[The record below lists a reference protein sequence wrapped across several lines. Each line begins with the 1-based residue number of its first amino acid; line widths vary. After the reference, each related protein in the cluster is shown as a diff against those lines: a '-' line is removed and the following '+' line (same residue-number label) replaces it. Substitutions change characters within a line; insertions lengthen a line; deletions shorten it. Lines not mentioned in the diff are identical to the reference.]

1 MNPALPPWVTALRGR
16 LVAVAPSCLAYGI
29 AILLTVGLVGG
40 SVYVHLASEY
50 RQTEDG
56 SFAQTG
62 NLALGFAENIQRS
75 LEAIDQTMIYVR
87 DGYMADPQHFDLTRW
102 TRSGPVAGRP
112 SVRISVLDAAGG
124 LRSTNLGAVSGK
136 VDLSDSEVMQMQRGA
151 TEDRLRIGLPVRASG
166 NGRWVLNLTRRMTG
180 PGGAFAGIVVAT
192 VNLDYFTRFYDAL
205 DLNHA
210 VVMVLGADGIMR
222 ARAPNAENVIGQPY
236 RGNAAEELLLGE
248 RERGQFRGTSIYD
261 GVMRLYSYNRVADY
275 PLTVMVGLN
284 VGEAF
289 ATYRGHARL
298 IVSAAVG
305 IMLLL
310 LLGALIMLRQHQRL
324 TGSQRALSA
333 TLENIS
339 QGIMMIDPSG
349 GMPVMNRRAAEL
361 LGLPPEL
368 LRPETKFRDIVS
380 WQLAQGE
387 FGPPDKVSPGIIEVL
402 RTGVPDLLPE
412 ARERVR
418 PNGLVLEIRGE
429 MLPNGGVVRTYTD
442 ITDRRRNE
450 RALAMARDAA
460 EAAGRARAEFLAVMS
475 HEIRTP
481 MNGIIGVAG
490 LLMDMN
496 LAPNETHYVRI
507 VLDSAQHLLQLIN
520 DILDFSRLDV
530 GRLDLEEAPLDLGQ
544 VLRESLEIVS
554 HSAQAKGVTLAHDIA
569 ADIPAN
575 LLGDGHRL
583 RQVLLNLVGNGIKFT
598 SAGSVTVIVQR
609 IRAEITDAGP
619 AIRLGFAVI
628 DTGIGIPRA
637 SIAKLFKEFTQVDS
651 SISRRFGGSG
661 LGLAISRGLIEQ
673 MGGHISVE
681 STEGVGSTFRFDI
694 RLRLQASI
702 AAEPAPMPPAP
713 IPPGLIQQGAA
724 APAVAATG
732 LAVLVAEDN
741 LTNRLVATRMLER
754 LGHTV
759 TAVDDGAQALKAVA
773 AGDFAMVLMDVM
785 MPEMDGIAATIAIR
799 ALPGARAAIPIVGL
813 TANLL
818 AADRQRCFAAGMNHF
833 ESKPITLS
841 RLEAAISL
849 VTGGVPRPA
858 ENAATLP
865 VATDMFDASRLDLLV
880 QQIGAAATEA
890 VVQQFIDDSLR
901 QVEALV
907 ALADSGRTDLVQ
919 HQAQLLMQAAENL
932 GLPHLASAA
941 EALRS
946 AAANTGDELGKPATQ
961 VQMVFRSC
969 IHTLRAWQP
978 TPGTALDK
986 SRT

>member
-1 MNPALPPWVTALRGR
+1 MPTFLTALRGR
-16 LVAVAPSCLAYGI
+16 LVAIAPSCLAYGV

-50 RQTEDG
+50 RQTEEG
-56 SFAQTG
+56 SYAQTG

-75 LEAIDQTMIYVR
+75 LEAIDQTLIYVR
-87 DGYMADPQHFDLTRW
+87 DGYIADPQRFDLAKW
-102 TRSGPVAGRP
+102 TRGGPVVGRP
-112 SVRISVLDAAGG
+112 SVRISVLDAAGA

-180 PGGAFAGIVVAT
+180 PGGVFAGIVVAT

-205 DLNHA
+205 DLSHAA
-210 VVMVLGADGIMR
+210 VVVLGADGIVR

-236 RGNAAEELLLGE
+236 RGSAAEELLLGE
-248 RERGQFRGTSIYD
+248 RERGQFRGASAYD
-261 GVMRLYSYNRVADY
+261 GIMRLYSYNRVADY
-275 PLTVMVGLN
+275 PLTVLVGLN

-298 IVSAAVG
+298 IVSAAVA

-310 LLGALIMLRQHQRL
+310 LLGALTMLRQHQRL

-368 LRPETKFRDIVS
+368 LRPETKFRDIVG

-387 FGPPDKVSPGIIEVL
+387 FGPPDKIPANIIEVL
-402 RTGVPDLLPE
+402 RTGIPDLLPE

-418 PNGLVLEIRGE
+418 PNGVVLEIRGE
-429 MLPNGGVVRTYTD
+429 ALPNGGAVRTYTD

-496 LAPNETHYVRI
+496 LAANETHYVRI

-530 GRLDLEEAPLDLGQ
+530 GRLDLEEAPLDLSL
-544 VLRESLEIVS
+544 VLRESLEIVG
-554 HSAQAKGVTLAHDIA
+554 HSAQAKGVALAHEIA
-569 ADIPAN
+569 SDIPTK

-583 RQVLLNLVGNGIKFT
+583 RQILLNLVGNGIKFT
-598 SAGSVTVIVQR
+598 SAGSVKVIVQR
-609 IRAEITDAGP
+609 IRTEITEAGP

-628 DTGIGIPRA
+628 DTGIGIPPEA
-637 SIAKLFKEFTQVDS
+637 ITKLFKEFTQVDS

-694 RLRLQASI
+694 RLRI
-702 AAEPAPMPPAP
+702 PATLSVDPTPMPQALPTP
-713 IPPGLIQQGAA
+713 
-724 APAVAATG
+724 VAATNG
-732 LAVLVAEDN
+732 LTVLVAEDN

-759 TAVDDGAQALKAVA
+759 TAVEDGAQALRAVA
-773 AGDFAMVLMDVM
+773 AGDFDMVLMDVM
-785 MPEMDGIAATIAIR
+785 MPEMDGIAATTAIR
-799 ALPGARAAIPIVGL
+799 ALPGARAEIPIVGL

-818 AADRQRCFAAGMNHF
+818 AADRDRCFAAGMNHF
-833 ESKPITLS
+833 ETKPITLS

-849 VTGGVPRPA
+849 VTGGASRQA
-858 ENAATLP
+858 ESPVAPP
-865 VATDMFDASRLDLLV
+865 VATDAFDASRLDLLV
-880 QQIGAAATEA
+880 EQIGAAATEA
-890 VVQQFIDDSLR
+890 VVRQFIDDSSR
-901 QVEALV
+901 QVDALV
-907 ALADSGRTDLVQ
+907 ALAESGRTELVR

-932 GLPHLASAA
+932 GLPHLATAA
-941 EALRS
+941 AALR
-946 AAANTGDELGKPATQ
+946 AAAASPNAELAERAAQ
-961 VQMVFRSC
+961 VQTVFRAC
-969 IHTLRAWQP
+969 IDMLRAWQP
-978 TPGTALDK
+978 KPALDK
-986 SRT
+986 SPA

>member
-1 MNPALPPWVTALRGR
+1 LNLAIPSWIAALRGR
-16 LVAVAPSCLAYGI
+16 VIAIAPSCLAYGI

-50 RQTEDG
+50 RQTEES

-75 LEAIDQTMIYVR
+75 LESIDQTMIYVR
-87 DGYMADPQHFDLTRW
+87 DGYVADPQHFDLTKW
-102 TRSGPVAGRP
+102 TRSGPVVGRP
-112 SVRISVLDAAGG
+112 SVRISVLDAAGT
-124 LRSTNLGAVSGK
+124 LRSTNLGVVSGK
-136 VDLSDSEVMQMQRGA
+136 VDLSDSEVMQMQRGT

-166 NGRWVLNLTRRMTG
+166 NGRWVLNLTRRMTR
-180 PGGAFAGIVVAT
+180 PGGGFAGIVVAT

-205 DLNHA
+205 DLSHA
-210 VVMVLGADGIMR
+210 AVMVLGSDGIVR
-222 ARAPNAENVIGQPY
+222 ARVPNAENIIGQPY
-236 RGNAAEELLLGE
+236 RGHAAEELLLGE
-248 RERGQFRGTSIYD
+248 RERGQFRGASVYD
-261 GVMRLYSYNRVADY
+261 GITRLYSYNRVADY
-275 PLTVMVGLN
+275 PLTVLVGLN
-284 VGEAF
+284 VEEAF

-298 IVSAAVG
+298 IVSIAVA
-305 IMLLL
+305 IMMLL
-310 LLGALIMLRQHQRL
+310 LLGALTMLRQHQRL

-387 FGPPDKVSPGIIEVL
+387 FGPPDKISASIIEVL
-402 RTGVPDLLPE
+402 RTGIPNMLPE

-442 ITDRRRNE
+442 ITDQRRNE

-490 LLMDMN
+490 LLMDME

-507 VLDSAQHLLQLIN
+507 VLDSAHHLLQLIN

-530 GRLDLEEAPLDLGQ
+530 GRLNLEEAPLDLGQ
-544 VLRESLEIVS
+544 VLRESLEIVA
-554 HSAQAKGVTLAHDIA
+554 HSAQSKGVTLAHEIA
-569 ADIPAN
+569 ADIPTN
-575 LLGDGHRL
+575 LLGDGRRL
-583 RQVLLNLVGNGIKFT
+583 RQILLNLVGNGIKFT

-609 IRAEITDAGP
+609 IRTEITEAGP

-628 DTGIGIPRA
+628 DTGIGIPPA
-637 SIAKLFKEFTQVDS
+637 SFTRLFKEFTQVDS

-673 MGGHISVE
+673 MGGHISIE

-694 RLRLQASI
+694 CLRIQASI
-702 AAEPAPMPPAP
+702 ANEPA
-713 IPPGLIQQGAA
+713 LKQQGPA
-724 APAVAATG
+724 APAVAKIG

-759 TAVDDGAQALKAVA
+759 TAVGDGAQALKAVA
-773 AGDFAMVLMDVM
+773 AGAFDMVLMDVM

-818 AADRQRCFAAGMNHF
+818 AADRDRCFAAGMNHF
-833 ESKPITLS
+833 ETKPITLS
-841 RLEAAISL
+841 RLEAAISW
-849 VTGGVPRPA
+849 VTGVLPRPA
-858 ENAATLP
+858 ETAATLSL
-865 VATDMFDASRLDLLV
+865 ATDMFDASRLDLLV

-890 VVQQFIDDSLR
+890 VVRQFIDDSLR
-901 QVEALV
+901 QVDALL
-907 ALADSGRTDLVQ
+907 ALAEAGRTDLLQ

-932 GLPHLASAA
+932 GLPHLATAA

-946 AAANTGDELGKPATQ
+946 AAASPGADLAEQATQ
-961 VQMVFRSC
+961 VQMVFRTC
-969 IHTLRAWQP
+969 IGALRAWQP
-978 TPGTALDK
+978 KPSTALDK
-986 SRT
+986 STA